1 MKIFRHNCRRVTE
14 LVLAGEDRRLG
25 LLERWTVRAHLAVCK
40 ACPRFLRQV
49 ALMRTALP
57 RWRAYRDGNDAA

>member
-1 MKIFRHNCRRVTE
+1 
-14 LVLAGEDRRLG
+14 
-25 LLERWTVRAHLAVCK
+25 VRAHLAVCK
-40 ACPRFLRQV
+40 ACPRFQRQV